1 MSQNNSNETK
11 KIWYVFSILLA
22 LICLEVILGVHK
34 PLTQEVL
41 KWTFIVL
48 TLVKAYYIVA
58 YFMHMKR
65 KRRNFT
71 LTMAF
76 PSIIVIPYILFILL
90 IENGALIV

>member
-22 LICLEVILGVHK
+22 LICLEVILGVYK
-34 PLTQEVL
+34 PLTQEAL

-48 TLVKAYYIVA
+48 TLVKVYYIVA
-58 YFMHMKR
+58 YFMHMKH

-71 LTMAF
+71 LTMVY
-76 PSIIVIPYILFILL
+76 PSIIVIPYILFILF
-90 IENGALIV
+90 IENGTLIV

>member
-1 MSQNNSNETK
+1 MSQNNHNETK

-22 LICLEVILGVHK
+22 LTCLEVTLGVYK
-34 PLTQEVL
+34 PLSPGIL

-58 YFMHMKR
+58 YFMHMKH
-65 KRRNFT
+65 KRRSFT

-76 PSIIVIPYILFILL
+76 PSLILIPYLVFVLL
-90 IENGALIV
+90 TETGALIV